1 MTENKFQRGKNSEMN
16 LQRSNISW
24 MMPLEKKIKLN
35 FLANNVLQRF
45 FQFPYQII
53 TNKKNNDIDR
63 IFLENFN

>member
-1 MTENKFQRGKNSEMN
+1 
-16 LQRSNISW
+16 